1 MDILAVSFTVP
12 LLHPLVKIPYLAF
25 KSISMH
31 ISWLGQTAIKLQSKN
46 ADKDVVIIIDPYKPK
61 KGDFPRSFSPDVALF
76 TAGMDDAVTIS
87 QEAFMVNS
95 LGEIDVKGLM
105 IFAVPSSESDL
116 IYRLNMEGLT
126 MVHLGR
132 LKKSLQSAEME
143 KIMSPD
149 ILFIPVG
156 GGESYL
162 DPKAAAEL
170 ANTLE
175 PRIIIPMGYNCDTDP
190 DVAPLATFVKEL
202 GLKPEATEKKIIIK
216 KKDLPQEETK
226 LMVLEKE

>member
-1 MDILAVSFTVP
+1 
-12 LLHPLVKIPYLAF
+12 
-25 KSISMH
+25 MH
-31 ISWLGQTAIKLQSKN
+31 ISWLGQTCIKLQSKN
-46 ADKDVVIIIDPYKPK
+46 LEKDVVILIDPYKPK

-76 TAGMDDAVTIS
+76 SAGMNDAAAVS
-87 QEAFMVNS
+87 DAFTVNS
-95 LGEIDVKGLM
+95 LGEMEVKGLM
-105 IFAVPSSESDL
+105 IFAVPSSEQDL
-116 IYRLNMEGLT
+116 IYKLNLEGIN

-132 LKKSLQSAEME
+132 LKKPLQSAEME

-162 DPKAAAEL
+162 DIKAAAEL

-190 DVAPLATFVKEL
+190 DAAPLATFVKEL
-202 GLKPEATEKKIIIK
+202 GLKPETTEKKIIIK

>member
-1 MDILAVSFTVP
+1 
-12 LLHPLVKIPYLAF
+12 
-25 KSISMH
+25 MH
-31 ISWLGQTAIKLQSKN
+31 ISWLGQTCIKLQTKN
-46 ADKDVVIIIDPYKPK
+46 QDKDVIILIDAYKPK
-61 KGDFPRSFSPDVALF
+61 KGDFPRNFSPDIALF
-76 TAGMDDAVTIS
+76 SQGQDDSATIS
-87 QEAFMVNS
+87 PDTFVVDS
-95 LGEIDVKGLM
+95 LGEMEVKNVM
-105 IFAVPSSESDL
+105 IYSLPGFESSV
-116 IYRLNMEGLT
+116 IYKLNAENLN

-132 LKKSLQSAEME
+132 LKKPLENAEME

-162 DPKAAAEL
+162 DAKTAAEL

-175 PRIIIPMGYNCDTDP
+175 ARIIIPIAYNCDTDP
-190 DVAPLATFVKEL
+190 DVAPITAFIKEL
-202 GLKPEATEKKIIIK
+202 GLKPEATEKKFIIK

>member
-1 MDILAVSFTVP
+1 
-12 LLHPLVKIPYLAF
+12 
-25 KSISMH
+25 MH
-31 ISWLGQTAIKLQSKN
+31 ISWLGQTCIKLQTKN
-46 ADKDVVIIIDPYKPK
+46 QDKDVIILIDAYKPK
-61 KGDFPRSFSPDVALF
+61 KGDFPRNFSPDIALF
-76 TAGMDDAVTIS
+76 SQGQDNSSTIS
-87 QEAFMVNS
+87 PDTFVVDS
-95 LGEIDVKGLM
+95 LGEMEVKNVM
-105 IFAVPSSESDL
+105 IYSLPGFEGSV
-116 IYRLNMEGLT
+116 IYKLNAENLN

-132 LKKSLQSAEME
+132 LKKPLENSEME

-162 DPKAAAEL
+162 DAKTAAEL

-175 PRIIIPMGYNCDTDP
+175 ARIIIPIAYNCDTDP
-190 DVAPLATFVKEL
+190 DATPITAFIKEL
-202 GLKPEATEKKIIIK
+202 GLKPEVTEKKLIIK

>member
-1 MDILAVSFTVP
+1 
-12 LLHPLVKIPYLAF
+12 
-25 KSISMH
+25 MH
-31 ISWLGQTAIKLQSKN
+31 ISWLGQTCIKLQTKN
-46 ADKDVVIIIDPYKPK
+46 QDKDVVILIDPYKPK
-61 KGDFPRSFSPDVALF
+61 KGDFPRNFSPDIALF
-76 TAGMDDAVTIS
+76 S
-87 QEAFMVNS
+87 QGQNNSATVSPDTFVIDS
-95 LGEIDVKGLM
+95 LGEMEIKNVMVYSLPGFDGGV
-105 IFAVPSSESDL
+105 
-116 IYRLNMEGLT
+116 IYKLNAEGLN

-132 LKKSLQSAEME
+132 LQKPISNGELE

-162 DPKAAAEL
+162 DAKSAAQL

-175 PRIIIPMGYNCDTDP
+175 ARIVIPIGYNCDTDP
-190 DVAPLATFVKEL
+190 DAAPITAFIKEL
-202 GLKPEATEKKIIIK
+202 GLKPEGTEKKLIIK